1 MAMVNLSK
9 KSTFQK
15 VSDSMTEKI
24 SNMTRMVHCSSISSK
39 VFFLNDLPDEILLKI
54 FLYLSSPKDFGRCL
68 QVSKR
73 FNQILKDVKLWQNI
87 RIWNCKFL
95 RRKRISA
102 KFFSQ
107 ALDYG
112 LENLSLRRC
121 VVNGVLE
128 CRDKNQLKSLYLKWM
143 NFYKGDNREFVS
155 SMFENCQFLQ
165 RLFIQGRGS
174 SKLDFQRIT
183 LNGHSLKVVNIY
195 FHQDRFRV
203 WWTQASLTLN
213 LEIVKLIVD
222 NCTELSELALSNIS
236 QEAVEYL
243 CQNLTPKIRKLH
255 LDCRAMVDFYL
266 PTQNIKILSSRFD
279 KLTALSIISIRIS
292 KVALRYIKNL
302 ANLEKLAL
310 SQWDEEL
317 TVWIDDL
324 AEMSKLKLLCMDS
337 FFGTKIQLKQMCE
350 QRLSHMKN
358 LTVLFDGVKLVKFC
372 YQKKLMDIAMPDKNR
387 W

>member
-1 MAMVNLSK
+1 MAMANPSE
-9 KSTFQK
+9 KSTLQK
-15 VSDSMTEKI
+15 LSESITEKI
-24 SNMTRMVHCSSISSK
+24 SNVSRMGYCSSISSK
-39 VFFLNDLPDEILLKI
+39 VFSLNDLPDEILLKI
-54 FLYLSSPKDFGRCL
+54 FLSLPPKELGRCL

-73 FNQILKDVKLWQNI
+73 FNQIAKDEKLWQNI
-87 RIWNCKFL
+87 RIWNKFR
-95 RRKRISA
+95 RRKGISA

-107 ALDYG
+107 ALNYG

-121 VVNGVLE
+121 VVTGNLE
-128 CRDKNQLKSLYLKWM
+128 SPDMTQLKSLYLKWM

-155 SMFENCQFLQ
+155 NMFENCQFLQ
-165 RLFIQGRGS
+165 RLFIHGRGS

-203 WWTQASLTLN
+203 WWTQASLSLN

-243 CQNLTPKIRKLH
+243 CQNLTPNICKLH
-255 LDCRAMVDFYL
+255 LDCRAKIDFYL
-266 PTQNIKILSSRFD
+266 PTQNIKILSSRCD

-292 KVALRYIKNL
+292 KVAVRYIKTL

-317 TVWIDDL
+317 TVWIDDM
-324 AEMSKLKLLCMDS
+324 AEMSKLKLLCIDS
-337 FFGTKIQLKQMCE
+337 FFGTKRRLKQMCE
-350 QRLSHMKN
+350 QRLAHLEN
-358 LTVLFDGVKLVKFC
+358 LTVLFDGVKIVEFG